1 MSNEYRKNNDARKGG
16 TMGKRCRRRRK
27 RRSLKLAAV
36 LLLSLLIVP
45 AVMSL
50 ALPANEHGEKDPA
63 EAEKNTDQTKET
75 EQTPDEIE
83 VEIKVPEVP
92 EDDAEEGQPADPAA
106 QDLKQEL
113 TPVVDD
119 SYFSDA
125 VFLGD
130 SRTEGFSLYS
140 GLTTGRYLYA
150 VGATVESVF
159 TKPTQE
165 TSAGKVPI
173 MDALAGMEFSKVYIM
188 LGINE
193 LGWPRI
199 ETFHDQYAKLIDR
212 IREIQPDAQIALQS
226 IFPISAKQDAKGS
239 YINNQRIGEFSAVIE
254 QLAEEKDCT
263 YLPVCDVVTG
273 ADGCLIPELTWDGI
287 HLNVDGCKKW
297 LDYLKANPV

>member
-1 MSNEYRKNNDARKGG
+1 ME
-16 TMGKRCRRRRK
+16 KRCVKRRK
-27 RRSLKLAAV
+27 RRGAKLAAV

-50 ALPANEHGEKDPA
+50 AMPANGRGAADTEEKTDHSVKAVGSEEPEIQAPGLPEDTAPPAGGAGGAAVKPPA
-63 EAEKNTDQTKET
+63 ET
-75 EQTPDEIE
+75 
-83 VEIKVPEVP
+83 
-92 EDDAEEGQPADPAA
+92 G
-106 QDLKQEL
+106 QEL
-113 TPVVDD
+113 TPAVDD

-159 TKPTQE
+159 TKATQD
-165 TSAGKVPI
+165 TAAGKVPI

-193 LGWPRI
+193 LGWPRT
-199 ETFHDQYAKLIDR
+199 ETFRDQYGKVVDR
-212 IREIQPDAQIALQS
+212 IREIRPDAKIVLQS
-226 IFPISAKQDAKGS
+226 ILPISAKQDAKGS
-239 YINNQRIGEFSAVIE
+239 YINNKRILEFNQVIE
-254 QLAEEKDCT
+254 QLAEEKACT
-263 YLPVCDVVTG
+263 YLPVCDVVAG

-287 HLNVDGCKKW
+287 HLNVDGCGKW
-297 LDYLKANPV
+297 LEYLKANPV

>member
-1 MSNEYRKNNDARKGG
+1 
-16 TMGKRCRRRRK
+16 MGKRCRRRRK
-27 RRSLKLAAV
+27 RRGLKLAAV

-50 ALPANEHGEKDPA
+50 ALPANEHGKEDTEDTKEKTDQSA
-63 EAEKNTDQTKET
+63 EAASSEDS
-75 EQTPDEIE
+75 DEPE
-83 VEIKVPEVP
+83 VEIKEPELP
-92 EDDAEEGQPADPAA
+92 DEETKQTDNA
-106 QDLKQEL
+106 QDADSAANQPSGGTEQEI

-165 TSAGKVPI
+165 TAAGKVPI

-193 LGWPRI
+193 LGWPRT

-212 IREIQPDAQIALQS
+212 IREIEPDAEIVLQS
-226 IFPISAKQDAKGS
+226 ILPISAKQDAKGS
-239 YINNQRIGEFSAVIE
+239 YINNKRIGEFNAVIE